1 MPDGS
6 LQSNAAAQGVAHDV
20 GSFDLE
26 VLDQSC
32 DVVCR

>member
-1 MPDGS
+1 MPNGS
-6 LQSNAAAQGVAHDV
+6 LQGNAAQGVAHDV